1 MELSEVVR
9 FAIEI
14 LKGLQQ
20 LHSIPILHLDLK
32 PGNVLLDGNGHAYL
46 SHTMSKSMG
55 VFLANLG

>member
-1 MELSEVVR
+1 MVR